1 MIKIKKVFFIF
12 AMMFLFFTV
21 ADKTNVAATENNL
34 MDDLGYQYSTSR
46 TIFKLY
52 SSEAIDV
59 RVIVEDVE
67 NGTISLSKSEGTNI
81 WMGYIPGD
89 LNGKEYSY
97 YIKKEDGS
105 EYYDV
110 IDPYGKFINSTKT
123 RNVIYSENLLVQ
135 PTEGEEQVIEKAY
148 LKVAEKNRIIYRIN
162 VSNFTSHITWS
173 GLNENRGKL
182 LGLIEAGT
190 VYSGVSTGYDYV
202 SELGITYIELSN
214 IFDDV
219 LPLAIDNNYKTGN
232 EQYSGNIE
240 LKSVVDKYYAK
251 GIGIIL
257 SFNYD
262 LLNNYFS
269 SNIEKIDKSSYLND
283 FGKLDLSKEKT
294 QLYIINLLKYYI
306 SEYTISGIMIEN
318 MADYSIEFINKI
330 TEEILK
336 INSNAYIYGDGSYNV
351 ENDNTAGENNLEK
364 LNNISMLNNSL
375 TYGLFGNLNNN
386 SEKGILDG
394 NYDKEIIETIKFSM
408 LSTVDNGQIDYSL
421 VKGVSY
427 KNYWKNLKS
436 YQIANYFGNKNGLSI
451 YDKLFV
457 SSFASNSIIQEKIML
472 GYSLLMMSGGT
483 PYIYSGDEFLSSYL
497 DASAS
502 STSVCSGNGTE
513 FCFYTEESKKII
525 DWSYAKNNENMVNSF
540 KSYINFK
547 KSDGEIAQ
555 TDAETIKKNVKIY
568 ENENMTGVIGYT
580 RNYPNAYTKR
590 TQKVFVLFNFSNN
603 DYIINEKKEKGTV
616 GLYNYNSSNRDGD
629 EIYLNANSFYT
640 EKKIKQ
646 PKVNSWVSLIIVL
659 AIIGGLYFLNI
670 TLNKK
675 LVEKKGYDI
684 KQIKKKYR
692 PFIKVKK
699 EETEKNKEQDKNN
712 EIEESN
718 NESK

>member
-219 LPLAIDNNYKTGN
+219 VKKYPNN
-232 EQYSGNIE
+232 
-240 LKSVVDKYYAK
+240 
-251 GIGIIL
+251 IL
-257 SFNYD
+257 SY
-262 LLNNYFS
+262 
-269 SNIEKIDKSSYLND
+269 
-283 FGKLDLSKEKT
+283 
-294 QLYIINLLKYYI
+294 
-306 SEYTISGIMIEN
+306 
-318 MADYSIEFINKI
+318 
-330 TEEILK
+330 EI
-336 INSNAYIYGDGSYNV
+336 
-351 ENDNTAGENNLEK
+351 
-364 LNNISMLNNSL
+364 
-375 TYGLFGNLNNN
+375 
-386 SEKGILDG
+386 
-394 NYDKEIIETIKFSM
+394 
-408 LSTVDNGQIDYSL
+408 
-421 VKGVSY
+421 
-427 KNYWKNLKS
+427 
-436 YQIANYFGNKNGLSI
+436 
-451 YDKLFV
+451 
-457 SSFASNSIIQEKIML
+457 
-472 GYSLLMMSGGT
+472 
-483 PYIYSGDEFLSSYL
+483 
-497 DASAS
+497 
-502 STSVCSGNGTE
+502 
-513 FCFYTEESKKII
+513 
-525 DWSYAKNNENMVNSF
+525 
-540 KSYINFK
+540 
-547 KSDGEIAQ
+547 
-555 TDAETIKKNVKIY
+555 
-568 ENENMTGVIGYT
+568 
-580 RNYPNAYTKR
+580 
-590 TQKVFVLFNFSNN
+590 
-603 DYIINEKKEKGTV
+603 
-616 GLYNYNSSNRDGD
+616 
-629 EIYLNANSFYT
+629 
-640 EKKIKQ
+640 
-646 PKVNSWVSLIIVL
+646 
-659 AIIGGLYFLNI
+659 
-670 TLNKK
+670 
-675 LVEKKGYDI
+675 
-684 KQIKKKYR
+684 
-692 PFIKVKK
+692 
-699 EETEKNKEQDKNN
+699 
-712 EIEESN
+712 
-718 NESK
+718 